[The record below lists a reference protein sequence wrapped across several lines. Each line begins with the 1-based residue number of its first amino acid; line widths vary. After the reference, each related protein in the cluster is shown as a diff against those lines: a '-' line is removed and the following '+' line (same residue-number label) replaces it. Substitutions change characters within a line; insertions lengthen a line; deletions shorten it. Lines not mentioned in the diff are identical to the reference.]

1 MQYLLALD
9 RTNERVA
16 HLYQPLHSGVLH
28 TLNTIAKVAS
38 ENNTPLTICGELAG
52 EIEFAPIL
60 LGLGYTHLS
69 MNASTIPWVK
79 AAVSQLDR
87 QLCSDL
93 VEELLI
99 TDRMEERAA
108 KLIAFCEHHFPKSFS
123 NWDNISSND
132 SEE

>member
-28 TLNTIAKVAS
+28 TLNTIAKVAQ
-38 ENNTPLTICGELAG
+38 NNTPLTICGELAG

-60 LGLGYTHLS
+60 RLGYTHLS

-79 AAVSQLDR
+79 AAVSNSIAAL
-87 QLCSDL
+87 LHL
-93 VEELLI
+93 VEEL
-99 TDRMEERAA
+99 
-108 KLIAFCEHHFPKSFS
+108 
-123 NWDNISSND
+123 
-132 SEE
+132 